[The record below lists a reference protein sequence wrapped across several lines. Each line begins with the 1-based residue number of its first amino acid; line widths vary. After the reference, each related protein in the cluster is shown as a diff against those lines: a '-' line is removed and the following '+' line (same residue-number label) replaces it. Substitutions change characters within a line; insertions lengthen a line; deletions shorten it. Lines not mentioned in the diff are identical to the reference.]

1 MEILSIYTKEIATM
15 FHIKVIK
22 HQDITKQELDEV
34 IAIKSKQWHYNYEQ
48 QLNWINSNIKENDIH
63 ILLQL
68 GNSVVAYLNLIDID
82 VEINENSIKG
92 YGVGNVCAI
101 EKGKGF
107 GFEIM
112 KEANSYILDSKK
124 VGLLFCKQPLLRFYK
139 SLSWNEVEPKNYK
152 INGKDLN
159 VMIFNV
165 VLNENMFVVYNG
177 IDF

>member
-1 MEILSIYTKEIATM
+1 MEILSIYTKELATM

-82 VEINENSIKG
+82 VEINENSIKT
-92 YGVGNVCAI
+92 
-101 EKGKGF
+101 
-107 GFEIM
+107 
-112 KEANSYILDSKK
+112 D
-124 VGLLFCKQPLLRFYK
+124 
-139 SLSWNEVEPKNYK
+139 
-152 INGKDLN
+152 
-159 VMIFNV
+159 
-165 VLNENMFVVYNG
+165 
-177 IDF
+177 IDIYTLYFT